1 MEITGAFAA
10 WQRAL
15 REHQESEH
23 RLVQAQQA
31 GDEAAVETLA
41 DTTAELKQRADAL
54 LADAEV
60 LLRRKNSAH

>member
-15 REHQESEH
+15 REHQQAED
-23 RLVQAQQA
+23 RLARAQQA
-31 GDEAAVETLA
+31 GDAAAVETLA
-41 DTTAELKQRADAL
+41 GTTAELKQRADAL

-60 LLRRKNSAH
+60 LLRRKHAVE